1 MTTPVFL
8 ETDETA
14 FDTDRALTSEHGR
27 RLIRNALAIYNE
39 RCGHV
44 GYSERLV
51 GPDGSPLS
59 TRVII
64 TADWAYHGPISY
76 YCPPPVGQSNQ
87 ARPEP
92 FVRLLLTGR
101 ATGLAFTY
109 VYVINETLTAPT
121 EAQMLSTV
129 LSSPSAAEI
138 TTADW
143 TASLEVPVRPGWNK
157 IWLAFRCGQYGE
169 PVSLSNT
176 IGGQDYPPFLTSLN
190 SPWVARYYFS

>member
-14 FDTDRALTSEHGR
+14 FDTDRALTAEHGR
-27 RLIRNALAIYNE
+27 RLIRNALAIWNE

-51 GPDGSPLS
+51 APDGSPVS

-64 TADWAYHGPISY
+64 TANWAYHGPISY
-76 YCPPPVGQSNQ
+76 YCPPPIGQANQ

-101 ATGLAFTY
+101 ATGLAFSY
-109 VYVINETLTAPT
+109 VYAINETLTAPT
-121 EAQMLSTV
+121 ESQMLSTV
-129 LSSPSAAEI
+129 LSSPAAAEI

-143 TASLEVPVRPGWNK
+143 TASLEVPVRPGWNNCSSSGNPDGIRK
-157 IWLAFRCGQYGE
+157 VY
-169 PVSLSNT
+169 
-176 IGGQDYPPFLTSLN
+176 
-190 SPWVARYYFS
+190 